1 MKGSDIMYHF
11 IGIKGTGMSALAV
24 ILKQL
29 GYEVNG
35 SDIAKH
41 FFTESELIKNNIPI
55 TTYDES
61 NIKEGLII
69 IKGASITPDNVELMA
84 AKKLNL
90 EIINYEEMVGR
101 LTTQFK
107 TICISGCHGKTTT
120 TAMTAHVLNQ
130 ITGINYLIGD
140 GTGNATP
147 DNEFLALESCEY
159 RRHFLEYT
167 PYYAVILN
175 IDLDHVDYF
184 KDIDDVFLAYQQLAD
199 KATHM
204 VIACGD
210 DELAKKITSKKKIAF
225 FGTNDDNDIKAMNI
239 DYKASGTSFD
249 VYALGELYGHFDLP
263 IYAKHQLLDALAVI
277 TICYYEKID
286 ALLVN
291 KCFQTFTG
299 AKRRFHETK
308 AGNSVIIDDYAHHP
322 NEAKSTINAIK
333 QKYPNKKIIS
343 IFQPHT
349 FTRTKEFAL
358 DLANVLKET
367 NEAYIM
373 DIHPAR
379 EKQEDYPEVTKDI
392 IISKLPNGHALTIDD
407 ADILNQYDDA
417 VFIFM
422 SPNDISKLEDDLIK
436 LKSNN

>member
-1 MKGSDIMYHF
+1 MYHF

-24 ILKQL
+24 ILKKL
-29 GYEVNG
+29 GYEVKG

-69 IKGASITPDNVELMA
+69 VKGASITPDNVELIA
-84 AKKLNL
+84 AKKLKL
-90 EIINYEEMVGR
+90 EIINYEEMVGK
-101 LTTQFK
+101 LTEQFK

-120 TAMTAHVLNQ
+120 TAMTAHVLKQ
-130 ITGINYLIGD
+130 IKGINYLIGD
-140 GTGNATP
+140 GTGDATK
-147 DNEFLALESCEY
+147 DNEFFALESCEY

-204 VIACGD
+204 VLACGD

-225 FGTNDDNDIKAMNI
+225 FGTTENNDIRATNI
-239 DYKASGTSFD
+239 VYKVDGTSFD
-249 VYALGELYGHFDLP
+249 VYALGEFYGHFDLP
-263 IYAKHQLLDALAVI
+263 IYAKHQVLDSLAVI
-277 TICYYEKID
+277 TICYYENIQ
-286 ALLVN
+286 AQLVN
-291 KCFQTFTG
+291 KCFQTFKG

-308 AGNSVIIDDYAHHP
+308 AGDSVIIDDYAHHP

-333 QKYPNKKIIS
+333 QKYPGKKIIA

-349 FTRTKEFAL
+349 FTRTKEFAQ
-358 DLANVLKET
+358 DIARVLGET
-367 NEAYIM
+367 TEAYIM

-379 EKQEDYPEVTKDI
+379 EKQEDYPDVTKDI
-392 IISKLPNGHALTIDD
+392 IISKLSNGHPLTIND

-436 LKSNN
+436 LKSNK

>member
-1 MKGSDIMYHF
+1 MYHF

-24 ILKQL
+24 ILKKL
-29 GYEVNG
+29 GNEVCG
-35 SDIAKH
+35 SDIPKH

-61 NIKEGLII
+61 NIKEGLTI
-69 IKGASITPDNVELMA
+69 IKGASITDDNVELIA

-90 EIINYEEMVGR
+90 EIINYEEMVGK
-101 LTTQFK
+101 LTKEFK
-107 TICISGCHGKTTT
+107 TICIAGCHGKTTT

-130 ITGINYLIGD
+130 IIGINYLIGD
-140 GTGNATP
+140 GTGNA
-147 DNEFLALESCEY
+147 NKENAFFALESCEY

-199 KATHM
+199 KATKM

-210 DELAKKITSKKKIAF
+210 DKLAKKIISDKKIVF
-225 FGTNDDNDIKAMNI
+225 FGTNEDNDIKATNI
-239 DYKASGTSFD
+239 KYNINGTSFD
-249 VYALGELYGHFDLP
+249 VYAENKFYGHFDLP
-263 IYAKHQLLDALAVI
+263 IYANHQLLDSLAVI
-277 TICYYEKID
+277 TICYYENID
-286 ALLVN
+286 ATLVN

-299 AKRRFHETK
+299 AKRRFHETIVK
-308 AGNSVIIDDYAHHP
+308 SCVIIDDYAHHP

-349 FTRTKEFAL
+349 FSRTKEFAN
-358 DLANVLKET
+358 DIAEVFKQT
-367 NEAYIM
+367 DASFIM

-379 EKQEDYPEVTKDI
+379 EKQEDYPNITKDI
-392 IISKLPNGHALTIDD
+392 IISKLPNGHSLTIDD
-407 ADILNQYDDA
+407 ADILNKYDDA
-417 VFIFM
+417 VFVFM

-436 LKSNN
+436 LKSNYQ

>member
-1 MKGSDIMYHF
+1 MYHF

-24 ILKQL
+24 ILKNL
-29 GYEVNG
+29 GYEVCG
-35 SDIAKH
+35 SDVPKH
-41 FFTESELIKNNIPI
+41 FFTESELIKNNILI
-55 TTYDES
+55 TTYDKK
-61 NIKEGLII
+61 NIKEGLTI
-69 IKGASITPDNVELMA
+69 IKGASITSDNVELIA
-84 AKKLNL
+84 AHELNL
-90 EIINYEEMVGR
+90 EIINYEEMLGK
-101 LTTQFK
+101 LTKEFK

-130 ITGINYLIGD
+130 VRGINYLIGD
-140 GTGNATP
+140 GTGYAKK
-147 DNEFLALESCEY
+147 DNEFFALESCEY

-167 PYYAVILN
+167 PYYAIILN

-199 KATHM
+199 KATNM

-225 FGTNDDNDIKAMNI
+225 FGTVEDNDIIAKNI
-239 DYKASGTSFD
+239 SYKVNGTSFD
-249 VYALGELYGHFDLP
+249 VYSEGKLYGHFDLP

-277 TICYYEKID
+277 TICYYEKIKAD
-286 ALLVN
+286 LVN

-299 AKRRFHETK
+299 AKRRFHETV
-308 AGNSVIIDDYAHHP
+308 AGDSVIIDDYAHHP

-349 FTRTKEFAL
+349 FTRTKEFAN
-358 DLANVLKET
+358 DLAKVLGET
-367 NEAYIM
+367 TEAYIM

-379 EKQEDYPEVTKDI
+379 EKQEDYPDVTKDI
-392 IISKLPNGHALTIDD
+392 IISKLPNGHPLTIDN
-407 ADILNQYDDA
+407 ADILNQYNDA

-422 SPNDISKLEDDLIK
+422 SPNDISKLEEDLIK
-436 LKSNN
+436 LKSNK